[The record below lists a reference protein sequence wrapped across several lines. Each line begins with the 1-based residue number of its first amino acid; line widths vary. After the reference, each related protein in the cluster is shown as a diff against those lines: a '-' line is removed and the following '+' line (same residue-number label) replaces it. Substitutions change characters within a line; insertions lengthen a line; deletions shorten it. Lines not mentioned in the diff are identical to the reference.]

1 MDTTETL
8 GAVAHPGGM
17 LVRRPELT
25 VGVVRAVSR
34 LSALEIELLAR
45 RPLDRRSATERQQDI
60 RGRRPSRPAVA
71 PRRLLPEYDEGM
83 DLRVGRL
90 DPDGRAHWEFA
101 TTCSSSSGDYYHLGT
116 SGPSYRSV
124 VRFPPAFDEM
134 SLVLAWPEIGF
145 PETVITMPLPDRTT
159 VERATTSIWQA
170 PLDGRPVP
178 EGLVHR
184 AGRHHDSPAAEAG
197 TNVAPPR
204 VLHRLDHRVAVVLS
218 RLTAADSVLSMELLA
233 IAKGDAADAISSQA
247 FHGRRRMS
255 GELEDP
261 VHLRAAGPGA
271 SVAVVQGNE
280 AFWIRSGDGSFS
292 GGDQTF
298 SGSQEFTLNRP
309 HDDLLD
315 LIVAWPL
322 AGLDDVRVHIPL
334 GS

>member
-34 LSALEIELLAR
+34 LSGLEIELVAR
-45 RPLDRRSATERQQDI
+45 RPLDRRTATERQQDI
-60 RGRRPSRPAVA
+60 RGQRPSRPAVA
-71 PRRLLPEYDEGM
+71 PRVLLPEYDEGM

-101 TTCSSSSGDYYHLGT
+101 TSYSSSSGDHYLGT

-159 VERATTSIWQA
+159 VERTTTSIWQA
-170 PLDGRPVP
+170 PLDVRPVP
-178 EGLVHR
+178 EGLIHR
-184 AGRHHDSPAAEAG
+184 AGVHHDAPAAEAG
-197 TNVAPPR
+197 TSVAPPR

-233 IAKGDAADAISSQA
+233 IAREDAADAVNAEA

-255 GELEDP
+255 GELDDP
-261 VHLRAAGPGA
+261 AHLRAAGPGA
-271 SVAVVQGNE
+271 SVAVVEGNE

-298 SGSQEFTLNRP
+298 SGSQEFTLSRP

-322 AGLDDVRVHIPL
+322 AGLHDARVRIPL
-334 GS
+334 DPA

>member
-45 RPLDRRSATERQQDI
+45 HPLDRRSATERQQDI
-60 RGRRPSRPAVA
+60 RQLPSRPAVA
-71 PRRLLPEYDEGM
+71 PRRLLPEYDEGI
-83 DLRVGRL
+83 DLRVGLL
-90 DPDGRAHWEFA
+90 DPAGRVRWEFA
-101 TTCSSSSGDYYHLGT
+101 TSSMSSSGDYYLGT
-116 SGPSYRSV
+116 SGPTYRSV
-124 VRFPPAFDEM
+124 FRFPPSFDQM

-145 PETVITMPLPDRTT
+145 PETVIPLPLPDRTT

-170 PLDGRPVP
+170 PLDVRPVP
-178 EGLVHR
+178 DGLTHR
-184 AGRHHDSPAAEAG
+184 AGDHHASPALEAG

-204 VLHRLDHRVAVVLS
+204 VLLRHDHRAAVVLT
-218 RLTAADSVLSMELLA
+218 RLIEANSMLSMELRGF
-233 IAKGDAADAISSQA
+233 AKHDSADAINPHA
-247 FHGRRRMS
+247 FHGRRRTSAEMD
-255 GELEDP
+255 DP
-261 VHLRAAGPGA
+261 AQIRAHRGP
-271 SVAVVQGNE
+271 SVAVVQGHE
-280 AFWIRSGDGSFS
+280 AIWIPPGDGSFS

-298 SGSQEFTLNRP
+298 SSLQEFTLNRP
-309 HDDLLD
+309 HGDLLD

-334 GS
+334 TPA